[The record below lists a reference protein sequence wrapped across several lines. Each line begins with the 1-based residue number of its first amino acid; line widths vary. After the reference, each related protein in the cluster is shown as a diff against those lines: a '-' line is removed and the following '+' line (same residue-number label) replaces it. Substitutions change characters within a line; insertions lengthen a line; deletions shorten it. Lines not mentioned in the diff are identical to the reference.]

1 MKKIRFIKYIL
12 IAFSIFCVPLSC
24 FGAWYFENIN
34 HVHELPVDIGIDDI
48 EENYSFSNTR
58 IEEET
63 YTIYFFPSVLY
74 LKQYYEYLNDPTQ
87 IKPEDM
93 NINGDYDSYYL
104 NIVRQNNY
112 YLDDYHGSASVEYNH
127 DVIYRE
133 QYQNK
138 NYINPYYEPN
148 NQNETINIGYVGES
162 FILDSLESR
171 LTRNVHRYDRFGYW
185 KDKNFKNNRYGP
197 IKIENISV
205 LDAGTFQNLIPND
218 PLSDMSDQA
227 GWYNLSFSAWTYI
240 DTNLGPING
249 YPYDRSNESDPLEIE
264 CFTNK
269 DIRHYFDALNSL
281 EMYADED
288 NIIRLFPHFSCGLN
302 YTTSDTREQGRRDAI
317 KALVDGE
324 EKYLF
329 YNGEAH
335 LEVNRVPYVKTASL
349 INVYLDSNSTLD
361 LQIRRLEGED
371 GYENGDDQWRS
382 FYNRNNELNNV
393 INSYGRGLYNLYLFV
408 GNSGSNFYRAGD
420 WFETSESERNRDID
434 DSLNQVPQDSILYGK
449 YLTLLAS
456 GFADSDAGYLDSN
469 NRPYVLYVE
478 KVTDLRLIDEIDK
491 DSDIEQYVNGQDGN
505 SGVYDQMPNFTIYNG
520 TIKDLNGINL
530 TYSYAYVLRNVDFLE
545 EYGTYFQ
552 IRFGRQYINALNF
565 VAPTNNIVVGE
576 GELARTFEPYTNFF
590 EPFSDNIIS
599 NQNVS
604 RPIGGNNELYS
615 IYDFIILYN
624 GVNSMSLYAYRHE
637 NLFIKIFRDN
647 PDRNNEG
654 FAIHSSTS
662 NAETTKGLIWKST
675 FASGDYLS
683 LNKSNTNNVT
693 IENALKTYFNN
704 NNITSC
710 LVRDRV
716 SNIIVFR
723 YSNNNLSL
731 SNTNFVIRKNYIFYL
746 DEINL

>member
-74 LKQYYEYLNDPTQ
+74 LKQYYEYLNGSTQ

-93 NINGDYDSYYL
+93 NINGDYDNYYL

-302 YTTSDTREQGRRDAI
+302 YTTNDSREQGRRDAI
-317 KALVDGE
+317 KAYADGE

-329 YNGEAH
+329 YNGEAE
-335 LEVNRVPYVKTASL
+335 LTVNSVPHVKVASL
-349 INVYLDSNSTLD
+349 INVHLDVNTTLN

-371 GYENGDDQWRS
+371 GYETGSDQWRQ
-382 FYNRNNELNNV
+382 FYTRNDNLSTV
-393 INSYGRGLYNLYLFV
+393 INNYGSGLYNFYLFI
-408 GNSGSNFYRAGD
+408 GNSGSNFYSFPEWD
-420 WFETSESERNRDID
+420 TTSESEDNRDIN
-434 DSLNQVPQDSILYGK
+434 DSLNQVLSDSILYGK

-456 GFADSDAGYLDSN
+456 GYADSNAGWDNRNS
-469 NRPYVLYVE
+469 RPYVLYVE

-520 TIKDLNGINL
+520 AIKGLNGVNL

-545 EYGTYFQ
+545 EYETYFQ
-552 IRFGRQYINALNF
+552 IRFGRKYIDDLNF

-590 EPFSDNIIS
+590 DKFSSNNNS

-604 RPIGGNNELYS
+604 RPIDGNNELYS

-624 GVNSMSLYAYRHE
+624 DVNSISLYAYRHE

-683 LNKSNTNNVT
+683 LNNSDTNNVT

-731 SNTNFVIRKNYIFYL
+731 SNTNFIIRKNYIFYL

>member
-1 MKKIRFIKYIL
+1 MKKIKIFKYIL
-12 IAFSIFCVPLSC
+12 IIFSIFCLPLAC

-74 LKQYYEYLNDPTQ
+74 LKQYYEYLNDSTL

-349 INVYLDSNSTLD
+349 INVYLDSNSTLN

-371 GYENGDDQWRS
+371 GYETGSDQWRQ
-382 FYNRNNELNNV
+382 FYTRNDKLSTV
-393 INSYGRGLYNLYLFV
+393 INNYGSGLYNFYLFV
-408 GNSGSNFYRAGD
+408 GNSGTDFRSLGG
-420 WFETSESERNRDID
+420 WSSESIANEDIN
-434 DSLNQVPQDSILYGK
+434 DSLNQVPLDSILHGK
-449 YLTLLAS
+449 YLTELAK
-456 GFADSDAGYLDSN
+456 GFADSDAGWLYGNS
-469 NRPYVLYVE
+469 RPYVLYVE

-491 DSDIEQYVNGQDGN
+491 DSNINQYVNGQDGN

-520 TIKDLNGINL
+520 AIKDISGNNL

-552 IRFGRQYINALNF
+552 IRFGRKYINALNF

-590 EPFSDNIIS
+590 DKFSSNNNS

-604 RPIGGNNELYS
+604 RPIDGNNELYS

-624 GVNSMSLYAYRHE
+624 NVNSISLYAYRHE
-637 NLFIKIFRDN
+637 NLFVKIFRDN

-662 NAETTKGLIWKST
+662 NAEITKGLIWKSS

-723 YSNNNLSL
+723 YSNNGLSL
-731 SNTNFVIRKNYIFYL
+731 NDTNFVIRKNYIFYL

>member
-58 IEEET
+58 IEEEK

-74 LKQYYEYLNDPTQ
+74 LKQYYEYLNDSTQ

-335 LEVNRVPYVKTASL
+335 LEVNSVPYVKTASL
-349 INVYLDSNSTLD
+349 INVYLDNNSTLD

-408 GNSGSNFYRAGD
+408 GNSGSNFYHVGEWWEQSD
-420 WFETSESERNRDID
+420 SVDGRDI
-434 DSLNQVPQDSILYGK
+434 NDSINQIPNNSLLKGK
-449 YLTLLAS
+449 YLTQLSS
-456 GFADSDAGYLDSN
+456 GFADSNGGIADKNS
-469 NRPYVLYVE
+469 RPYILYIE
-478 KVTDLRLIDEIDK
+478 KVLDLRLIDEINLN
-491 DSDIEQYVNGQDGN
+491 SNIEEYVNGGDGE
-505 SGVYDQMPNFTIYNG
+505 SGVYNQMPNFITYNG
-520 TIKDLNGINL
+520 SVTNIDGSNIN
-530 TYSYAYVLRNVDFLE
+530 YSYAYVLRNADFLQ

-565 VAPTNNIVVGE
+565 TSPNSNIVVGE
-576 GELARTFEPYTNFF
+576 GELARTFQPYTNFF
-590 EPFSDNIIS
+590 DAFSLLGSS
-599 NQNVS
+599 NQMLS
-604 RPIGGNNELYS
+604 RPKDGNDELYS
-615 IYDFIILYN
+615 VYDFVILYD
-624 GVNSMSLYAYRHE
+624 GFSSLSLYAYRHE
-637 NLFIKIFRDN
+637 NLFVKIFRDN

-662 NAETTKGLIWKST
+662 NAEITKGLIWKST

-683 LNKSNTNNVT
+683 LNKSDTNNVT

-723 YSNNNLSL
+723 YSNNDLSL
-731 SNTNFVIRKNYIFYL
+731 NDTNFVIRKNYIFYL